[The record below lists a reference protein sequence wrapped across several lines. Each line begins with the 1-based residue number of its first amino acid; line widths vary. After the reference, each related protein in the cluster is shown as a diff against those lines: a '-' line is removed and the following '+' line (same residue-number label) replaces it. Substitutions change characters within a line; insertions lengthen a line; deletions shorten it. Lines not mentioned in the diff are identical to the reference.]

1 MNWLDIPLIGEI
13 LLRFWAPVLNDFNAV
28 LEQTG
33 LINPTATAPNLMLAA
48 LFLMWLLIRL
58 TRLRKRLV
66 ERRAGAD
73 DVGEIESAEDE
84 RDEDATDSDED
95 IEAELLAETGDW
107 QREAVPVPGFDREA
121 EPVPVADAIKPVTVP
136 VYEEEPDD
144 EAIEAEL
151 AELAEAAEE
160 EEEEE
165 EEAAREVV
173 EEAPKLSLFQR
184 LKQGL
189 AKTAGGLVG
198 KIDAILTGRSK
209 IDEDLYADLEEA
221 LITADI
227 GVQTAFNLLENA
239 RKLVKERKIEDMD
252 GFRAVLKELILD
264 IMKTEAIPLET
275 SGKKPFVIM
284 VVGVNGVGKTTT
296 IGKMAAQFSRE
307 GKKVIMAAGDT
318 FRAAAIEQLEIW
330 SQRVGC
336 EIIKQASGA
345 DPSAV
350 AFDAVQAAVARGADV
365 VLVDTAGRLHTKSNL
380 MEELKKTKRVMGKIV
395 PDAPHETV
403 LVLDATTGQNAIQQA
418 KTFNEAIDLSGLILT
433 KLDGTSKGGCIVG
446 ICDELNVPIRFIGI
460 GEKID
465 DLRPFD
471 ALDFVNAL
479 FEKGA

>member
-1 MNWLDIPLIGEI
+1 
-13 LLRFWAPVLNDFNAV
+13 
-28 LEQTG
+28 
-33 LINPTATAPNLMLAA
+33 
-48 LFLMWLLIRL
+48 MWLLIRL
-58 TRLRKRLV
+58 TRLRKRLAAGRTEEIDV
-66 ERRAGAD
+66 EPAD
-73 DVGEIESAEDE
+73 ELDD
-84 RDEDATDSDED
+84 DATDSDED
-95 IEAELLAETGDW
+95 IEAELLAEAEDLD
-107 QREAVPVPGFDREA
+107 EAVSPRPSDGRGVGGEGFAVEGEGAGAEA
-121 EPVPVADAIKPVTVP
+121 IAPIPAV
-136 VYEEEPDD
+136 EEEPDD

-151 AELAEAAEE
+151 AELAEAAQADEA
-160 EEEEE
+160 E
-165 EEAAREVV
+165 EEAAEGVV

-221 LITADI
+221 LITADL
-227 GVQTAFNLLENA
+227 GVQTAFSLLENA

-252 GFRAVLKELILD
+252 GLRTVLKELILD

-275 SGKKPFVIM
+275 SGAKPFVIM

-296 IGKMAAQFSRE
+296 IGKMAAQFTRE

-403 LVLDATTGQNAIQQA
+403 LVLDSTTGQNAIQQA
-418 KTFNEAIDLSGLILT
+418 KTFNEAIDLTGLILT

-471 ALDFVNAL
+471 AVEFVDAL
-479 FEKGA
+479 FEKGV

>member
-1 MNWLDIPLIGEI
+1 M
-13 LLRFWAPVLNDFNAV
+13 
-28 LEQTG
+28 
-33 LINPTATAPNLMLAA
+33 
-48 LFLMWLLIRL
+48 
-58 TRLRKRLV
+58 
-66 ERRAGAD
+66 
-73 DVGEIESAEDE
+73 
-84 RDEDATDSDED
+84 
-95 IEAELLAETGDW
+95 
-107 QREAVPVPGFDREA
+107 
-121 EPVPVADAIKPVTVP
+121 
-136 VYEEEPDD
+136 
-144 EAIEAEL
+144 EAEL
-151 AELAEAAEE
+151 AELAEAEEAEE
-160 EEEEE
+160 A
-165 EEAAREVV
+165 EEAAEEVV

-209 IDEDLYADLEEA
+209 IDEDLDSDLEEA
-221 LITADI
+221 LITADL
-227 GVQTAFNLLENA
+227 GVQTAFSLLENA
-239 RKLVKERKIEDMD
+239 RKLVKERRIEDMD
-252 GFRAVLKELILD
+252 GLRTVLKELILD

-275 SGKKPFVIM
+275 SGAKPFVIM

-296 IGKMAAQFSRE
+296 IGKMAAQFTRE

-403 LVLDATTGQNAIQQA
+403 LVLDSTTGQNAIQQA

-446 ICDELNVPIRFIGI
+446 ICDELKVPIRFIGI

-465 DLRPFD
+465 DLRPFN
-471 ALDFVNAL
+471 AVEFVDAL
-479 FEKGA
+479 FEKGV